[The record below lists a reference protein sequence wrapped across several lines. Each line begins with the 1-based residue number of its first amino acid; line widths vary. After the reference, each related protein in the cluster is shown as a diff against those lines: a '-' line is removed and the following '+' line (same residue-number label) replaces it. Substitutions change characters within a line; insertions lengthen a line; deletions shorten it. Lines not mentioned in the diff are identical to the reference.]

1 MVLSLFCTTANLLA
15 VVADRIARLVTCRVY
30 LSCSIWHKKG
40 YAGLLYKLSS
50 YWIVDVFGLIFSFFW
65 YVFLGAF
72 GVEDFAVL
80 LFMFCSSRLLFV
92 SCFSFLAFSFAT
104 VHKWSSWCFL
114 QYCYLSWWYLL
125 YCNFDHGSELLSD
138 LLVSMLGKLSLLH
151 LIIWIFWKLWCSWN
165 KNLWVCP
172 LWKIIFKDARII
184 CLI

>member
-1 MVLSLFCTTANLLA
+1 MLVFYTNSVLIELWMFWPHFFLFLVCIFGCFWSGRLCCT
-15 VVADRIARLVTCRVY
+15 
-30 LSCSIWHKKG
+30 S
-40 YAGLLYKLSS
+40 
-50 YWIVDVFGLIFSFFW
+50 
-65 YVFLGAF
+65 
-72 GVEDFAVL
+72 

-125 YCNFDHGSELLSD
+125 YRNFDHGSELLSD